1 LPVSQAE
8 APDRLGREILNGP
21 IGIDNMNAIQSPD
34 STAATGGSTADGD
47 LGDMLNEL
55 RILLPSA
62 QLLTAFLI
70 TLPFN
75 SGFAEVI
82 QSEKWVFIATFLCS
96 MISLVMFSAPAVQHR
111 LLRPLYDRQRF
122 KQFASHELLVGS
134 IALAFA
140 LILATELVLAEVFGH
155 LLGIALAGSVGGL
168 IGLLWWA
175 LPRFLRG
182 KRLF

>member
-1 LPVSQAE
+1 VVLDNPIVIDDMNPIHS
-8 APDRLGREILNGP
+8 PDRT
-21 IGIDNMNAIQSPD
+21 S
-34 STAATGGSTADGD
+34 ATDGSAADGD

-55 RILLPSA
+55 RIMLPSA

-75 SGFAEVI
+75 SGFAKVL

-96 MISLVMFSAPAVQHR
+96 LISLVMFSAPAVQHR
-111 LLRPLYDRQRF
+111 LLRPLHDRARF
-122 KQFASHELLVGS
+122 KQFASRELLVGS

-155 LLGIALAGSVGGL
+155 RLGIVVAGFVGGL

-175 LPRFLRG
+175 LPTFLRG
-182 KRLF
+182 RQLF